1 MNIHSAFWPTDC
13 DVVMFHVCS
22 STAAPAANAQ
32 RGDSVMSAMRGYS
45 EKEVVA
51 EQIEGKV

>member
-13 DVVMFHVCS
+13 DVDMFHVCS